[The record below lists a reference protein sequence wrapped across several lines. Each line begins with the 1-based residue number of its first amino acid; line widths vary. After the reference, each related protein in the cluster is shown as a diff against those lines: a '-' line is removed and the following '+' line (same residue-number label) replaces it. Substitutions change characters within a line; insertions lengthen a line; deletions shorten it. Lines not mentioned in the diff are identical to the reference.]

1 MECVVFIGLQGA
13 GKSTFY
19 ELYYAA
25 THELVSKDR
34 FKNARDKT
42 MRQRR
47 MLFDAFDRGRSVVV
61 DNTSPAVEDRAEII
75 VIARGFGAIVTALY
89 FDASPEECLRRNAAR
104 EGKARVPEVAIFA
117 AKKRLVPP
125 SMVEGFDRIF
135 RVRTLD
141 EMRFEVGGKLHEPP
155 PERT

>member
-19 ELYYAA
+19 RLYFAA
-25 THELVSKDR
+25 THELVSKDLFR
-34 FKNARDKT
+34 NARDKT

-61 DNTSPAVEDRAEII
+61 DNTSPAAEDRAEII

-89 FDASPEECLRRNAAR
+89 FDAPADECVRRNAAR

-117 AKKRLVPP
+117 AKKRLEPP
-125 SMVEGFDRIF
+125 SMTEGFDRIF

-141 EMRFEVGGKLHEPP
+141 AMRFEVGGKLHEPP
-155 PERT
+155 PEKA